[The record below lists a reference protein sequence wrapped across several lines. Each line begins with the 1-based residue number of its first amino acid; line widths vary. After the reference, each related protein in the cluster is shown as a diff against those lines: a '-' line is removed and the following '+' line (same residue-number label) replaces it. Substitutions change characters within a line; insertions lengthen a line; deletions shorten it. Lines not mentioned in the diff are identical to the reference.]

1 MEHFYAHPGVYRWP
15 KGGDSPRSR
24 GAYRKDLWRW
34 VKYYD
39 QAEVG
44 VTRDAT
50 ESGGNLTALMTMY
63 RAVGMRF
70 YVTKAVA
77 EVRGCS

>member
-1 MEHFYAHPGVYRWP
+1 
-15 KGGDSPRSR
+15 
-24 GAYRKDLWRW
+24 

-50 ESGGNLTALMTMY
+50 ESGGNLTAPMTMY
-63 RAVGMRF
+63 RAVGMGF
-70 YVTKAVA
+70 YVTKAVGRSA
-77 EVRGCS
+77 GLFVALVADGIAAFRRLREFSPWVNMVTTSDQP